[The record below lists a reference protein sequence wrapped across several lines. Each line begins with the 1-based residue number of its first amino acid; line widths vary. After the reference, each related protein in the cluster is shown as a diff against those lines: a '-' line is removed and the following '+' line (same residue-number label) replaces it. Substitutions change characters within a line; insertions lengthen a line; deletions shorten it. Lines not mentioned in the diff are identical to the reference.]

1 MGKTKKETGDDADS
15 RKALEICKNLQALK
29 MTPKEFMI
37 TFLTSK
43 NSDLASRRRLWTID
57 NGHVRS
63 LHLVRCIRD
72 RFEDTNNQRLE
83 RSAKGHWQSSQSV
96 KPEFFSE
103 AAKIGRE
110 STLIKDEMPF
120 LYGILMGM
128 LEEGAT
134 PNIEEEED
142 TVNTPGDLLAPSEQA
157 EGNPDR
163 AEAEDL
169 TPGGG
174 RVHLHPRAVG

>member
-57 NGHVRS
+57 NGHAIRV
-63 LHLVRCIRD
+63 LVQ
-72 RFEDTNNQRLE
+72 NNQRLE

-134 PNIEEEED
+134 PNMKKKKTQSI
-142 TVNTPGDLLAPSEQA
+142 LLVICWLPPSRL
-157 EGNPDR
+157 R
-163 AEAEDL
+163 AIL
-169 TPGGG
+169 TEPKQ
-174 RVHLHPRAVG
+174 RI

>member
-72 RFEDTNNQRLE
+72 RFEDT
-83 RSAKGHWQSSQSV
+83 
-96 KPEFFSE
+96 
-103 AAKIGRE
+103 
-110 STLIKDEMPF
+110 
-120 LYGILMGM
+120 
-128 LEEGAT
+128 
-134 PNIEEEED
+134 
-142 TVNTPGDLLAPSEQA
+142 
-157 EGNPDR
+157 
-163 AEAEDL
+163 
-169 TPGGG
+169 
-174 RVHLHPRAVG
+174 